1 MLIQACQTLIV
12 HTWSNHICA
21 QNRRFSISIWGYKIC
36 DPPPIQLWQYGFH
49 IGSLLVYLPP
59 SPPKKR
65 PKAHHHPIVNV
76 KPRTA
81 PSFNVQEPNRHIVS
95 FGGLQSR
102 SKGGNGL
109 IEPAGNE
116 PEERV
121 EQSFKPMVS
130 FLLVFLLHWKKIAAS
145 WGPLNR

>member
-36 DPPPIQLWQYGFH
+36 DPPPYSAMTIWVSYRFTLGLFAPFTPQ
-49 IGSLLVYLPP
+49 
-59 SPPKKR
+59 KR

-145 WGPLNR
+145 